1 MFLLTL
7 QVLFIFAKIIISCI
21 FFLLIV
27 YSLPNSISKLL
38 FLMIS
43 SCYLQRLLLLC
54 VPFAGYSSFIKL
66 HLLILVFKISILHLN
81 NCNYS
86 VLCWYYYLHI
96 PQKISN
102 YYSYEINVKYLNS
115 DNLSKLNHQ
124 ISNLLQLSGFQ
135 FSYLFTL
142 GLSFCWCDDSFF
154 YYQYFSC

>member
-7 QVLFIFAKIIISCI
+7 QGLFIFARIIISCI
-21 FFLLIV
+21 SFPPIV
-27 YSLPNSISKLL
+27 DSLPSSISKLL

-43 SCYLQRLLLLC
+43 SYYPLRLLLLF
-54 VPFAGYSSFIKL
+54 VLFAGYSSFIKL

-81 NCNYS
+81 NCNYL

>member
-7 QVLFIFAKIIISCI
+7 QALFIFARIIISCI
-21 FFLLIV
+21 SFPPIV
-27 YSLPNSISKLL
+27 DSLPSSISKLL

-43 SCYLQRLLLLC
+43 SYYPLRLLLLF
-54 VPFAGYSSFIKL
+54 VIFAGYSSFIKL
-66 HLLILVFKISILHLN
+66 HLLILVFKILILHLN
-81 NCNYS
+81 NCNYL

-102 YYSYEINVKYLNS
+102 YYSNEINVKYLNS

-124 ISNLLQLSGFQ
+124 ISNLLQLSSFQ
-135 FSYLFTL
+135 FSYLFML

-154 YYQYFSC
+154 YYQYFSY